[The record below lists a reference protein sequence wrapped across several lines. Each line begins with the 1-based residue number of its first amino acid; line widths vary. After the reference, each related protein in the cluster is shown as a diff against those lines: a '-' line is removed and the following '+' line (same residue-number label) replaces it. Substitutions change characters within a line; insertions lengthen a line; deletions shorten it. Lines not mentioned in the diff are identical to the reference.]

1 MNQDFK
7 HSYKDSSLEVTLEA
21 QNDQHSW
28 ANIQDLTKAL
38 LDIVKCTS
46 DWKKFELYIVV
57 KSQVKSQGKSQDH
70 WQPDPDLA

>member
-1 MNQDFK
+1 MNHIFK
-7 HSYKDSSLEVTLEA
+7 HSYKDATLEVTLEA
-21 QNDQHSW
+21 QNDGHSW

-57 KSQVKSQGKSQDH
+57 KECNKEHDDYTNNS
-70 WQPDPDLA
+70 